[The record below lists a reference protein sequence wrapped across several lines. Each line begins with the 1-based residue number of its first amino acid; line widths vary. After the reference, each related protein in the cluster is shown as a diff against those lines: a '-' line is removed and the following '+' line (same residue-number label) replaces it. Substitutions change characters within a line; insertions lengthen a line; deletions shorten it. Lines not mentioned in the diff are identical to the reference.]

1 MHSSVNG
8 SRRRFLRSAGV
19 TGVALTA
26 PVSLASRA
34 AAKSSSGK
42 LVFIYDDS
50 VAEDYTK
57 TFPVHQD
64 EDVPACSAAVSG
76 QLGEKDR
83 LTVKQLRE
91 MSNAGWEVMSHTVHH
106 RALGP
111 LQLAEDASKG
121 DTKVYERS
129 NRHGEHPGDEVII
142 SNGTKEETVTV
153 TGKGSD
159 DTGEYVTLKNSLE
172 KSFIADN
179 STMRY
184 TDEILHSEIFDS
196 KKQLEEDGFN
206 AANMVL
212 PYGINGQQAEAMI
225 QKEYDA
231 LANAEFADG
240 LNPITGFDPYH
251 LSRAYFKPDSET
263 KKKLGTYL
271 DTVAKGD
278 VLGILAGHS
287 SYDDFEPKRVRTA
300 IQMAKDRNIE
310 ILTLRD
316 AMVDMGI
323 IEQQTTTTT
332 TTTTSSEKTTTT
344 SNDESTSTTKSSGQ
358 PGFGFAT
365 ALTGLGALAWRQS
378 RR

>member
-64 EDVPACSAAVSG
+64 EGVPACSAAISG

-83 LTVKQLRE
+83 LTVKQLHE

-129 NRHGEHPGDEVII
+129 NRHGDHPGDEVII
-142 SNGTKEETVTV
+142 SNGTKEETVTIA
-153 TGKGSD
+153 GEGSD
-159 DTGEYVTLKNSLE
+159 DTGEYVTLKNPLE

-196 KKQLEEDGFN
+196 KKQLEKDGFDVTS
-206 AANMVL
+206 MVL

-231 LANAEFADG
+231 LANAKIADG

-278 VLGILAGHS
+278 FLGILAGHS
-287 SYDDFEPKRVRTA
+287 SYEDFDPKRVRTA
-300 IQMAKDRNIE
+300 IQMAKDRDIE

-323 IEQQTTTTT
+323 IEQQTTT